1 MKTLIAA
8 ILFSA
13 FLDFLCPFWSA
24 LIHAAVD
31 MGHWEFIVPPAEA
44 GEVEP

>member
-8 ILFSA
+8 LLFSA
-13 FLDFLCPFWSA
+13 FLAILYPFWSA
-24 LIHAAVD
+24 LIHAAVE

-44 GEVEP
+44 GEVDP